1 MKQFCCYCIDLRVGC
16 IIIGIINVLEGL
28 STFGTAYYHSFTWN
42 IGLCAST
49 TTVAG
54 LLLVF
59 AAVRNNY
66 IATTAPLIF
75 SVISFVSY
83 VFTSIAIFVKTQQ
96 LVEAYLH
103 VSSTGSI
110 SSNEAISFKL
120 DATEVRKKGDLI
132 GIIFLIA
139 ALVQLYYC
147 ICVFRFSKQL
157 KNNACIPRIVII

>member
-1 MKQFCCYCIDLRVGC
+1 MERRHSIIDDSQRHERRNSIKTTILKQFCCYCIDLRVGC

-66 IATTAPLIF
+66 IA
-75 SVISFVSY
+75 
-83 VFTSIAIFVKTQQ
+83 QQ
-96 LVEAYLH
+96 HL
-103 VSSTGSI
+103 
-110 SSNEAISFKL
+110 
-120 DATEVRKKGDLI
+120 
-132 GIIFLIA
+132 
-139 ALVQLYYC
+139 
-147 ICVFRFSKQL
+147 
-157 KNNACIPRIVII
+157 